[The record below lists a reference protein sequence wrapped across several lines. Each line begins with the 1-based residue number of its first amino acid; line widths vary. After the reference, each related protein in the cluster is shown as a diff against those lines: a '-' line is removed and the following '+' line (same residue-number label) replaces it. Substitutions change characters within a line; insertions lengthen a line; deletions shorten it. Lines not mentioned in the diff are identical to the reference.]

1 MLRLIALVFFG
12 AGLCAQQVTQQTSQ
26 PSFDVA
32 SVKPVVGVVPN
43 HPVGLRIHHG
53 TLNVDDGQLRQIV
66 GLAYEIQRVRVQGG
80 PAWLDMDKYNIVAKA
95 ENADASPDDIKA
107 MLRTLLAERFK
118 LAVHRE
124 TKDLPV
130 YTMVVGKNGSK
141 LQEATEEQKSS
152 SSVRG
157 TSRGLQMTYQKVA
170 MPLLINTL
178 ANMLGSPVLD
188 KTGLTG
194 RYNFTL
200 EWTDERFR
208 RPANG
213 PDAPEFEAFPDL
225 FSALQNQLGLKLEVK
240 KGPVEVLVVDH
251 AEKATEN

>member
-1 MLRLIALVFFG
+1 
-12 AGLCAQQVTQQTSQ
+12 
-26 PSFDVA
+26 
-32 SVKPVVGVVPN
+32 
-43 HPVGLRIHHG
+43 
-53 TLNVDDGQLRQIV
+53 LRQIV
-66 GLAYEIQRVRVQGG
+66 RLAYEIQRVRVQGG

-95 ENADASPDDIKA
+95 ESADASPDDIKA
-107 MLRTLLAERFK
+107 MLRTLLAGRFK

-130 YTMVVGKNGSK
+130 YTIVVGKNGPK
-141 LQEATEEQKSS
+141 LQEATQEQKGSS
-152 SSVRG
+152 NVRG

-170 MPLLINTL
+170 MPLY
-178 ANMLGSPVLD
+178 MLGSPVLD

-213 PDAPEFEAFPDL
+213 PDAPEVETFPDL

-240 KGPVEVLVVDH
+240 NGPVEVLVIDH